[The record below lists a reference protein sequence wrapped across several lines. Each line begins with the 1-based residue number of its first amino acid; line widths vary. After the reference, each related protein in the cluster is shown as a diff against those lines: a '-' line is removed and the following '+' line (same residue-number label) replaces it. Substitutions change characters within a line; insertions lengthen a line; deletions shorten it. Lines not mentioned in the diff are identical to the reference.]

1 MHDFTYLVFNDL
13 PISGECLKSSERRPD
28 YEIWPECLGS
38 VKTDFGYE
46 KNLNAIC
53 MHCKMQMSIKCY
65 S

>member
-1 MHDFTYLVFNDL
+1 MK
-13 PISGECLKSSERRPD
+13 SGLNAQ
-28 YEIWPECLGS
+28 IAPEYLGS